1 MDRLLPL
8 ISTVLLAC
16 LPTLWAVGNPS
27 SLEGLINERLAGYP
41 LTPDNKHRLAAW
53 SELKGDFSPGANALS
68 LSFGDMGKMDIYP
81 QHVLLKVGTNR
92 VFSLD
97 RRRLHPQDV
106 AMMNES
112 LRQLFEQISL
122 LANHDAHPDLIYF
135 VDEHLAK
142 KNLEP
147 FEKLYLR
154 HILIRFG
161 KYDPQRH
168 MVEFR
173 TEWLPVKTY
182 EYEVPGNEGTHLVK
196 KPIDPLRIQL
206 DEATVRGYYLMS
218 GGTVYV
224 EDVERDV
231 FYASGEHYTP
241 NVSAF
246 KIFLQQLFSQ
256 TTTYVVAEERTRID
270 RIQASRHE
278 RSFEPVV
285 AQIAPTASAARPEG
299 YRQRTSPPGE
309 SISQSPVKPLYS
321 PTDWMTQMLGL
332 LRQQNALLDRDVAR
346 FLIHQPFYPDLF
358 EHLTAEEKAF
368 FERIRR

>member
-8 ISTVLLAC
+8 IVMALLAC
-16 LPTLWAVGNPS
+16 FPMQPALANPA
-27 SLEGLINERLAGYP
+27 SLEELINERLAGYP
-41 LTPDNKHRLAAW
+41 LTPDNKHRLAAY
-53 SELKGDFSPGANALS
+53 SELKGDFSPGANTIS
-68 LSFGDMGKMDIYP
+68 LNFGDLGKMEIYP
-81 QHVLLKVGTNR
+81 EHVLLKIGTSR
-92 VFSLD
+92 VFSMD

-112 LRQLFEQISL
+112 LRLLFEQISL

-182 EYEVPGNEGTHLVK
+182 EFEVPGNEGTHLVK

-206 DEATVRGYYLMS
+206 DEATVRGFYLMS

-231 FYASGEHYTP
+231 FYASGEYYTP

-246 KIFLQQLFSQ
+246 KIFLQQLFTQ

-270 RIQASRHE
+270 RIQANRHE
-278 RSFEPVV
+278 AAFSPVV
-285 AQIAPTASAARPEG
+285 AQVTPASIAARPEG
-299 YRQRTSPPGE
+299 YQQRAARAGE
-309 SISQSPVKPLYS
+309 SLSQSPVKPLYS
-321 PTDWMTQMLGL
+321 PTAWMTQMLGL
-332 LRQQNALLDRDVAR
+332 LREQNALFDRDVAK
-346 FLIHQPFYPDLF
+346 FLIHQPFYPELF